1 MNIILEL
8 SKSILFYI
16 SIEFAYIFGIIY
28 IYKNSVYIKYS
39 IYIKILLKYI
49 YKIHILKNR
58 KLLMFYFHM
67 VN

>member
-49 YKIHILKNR
+49 YKIHILKNG

>member
-28 IYKNSVYIKYS
+28 IYIYIY
-39 IYIKILLKYI
+39 IYIKIILKYI
-49 YKIHILKNR
+49 YKIHILKNG